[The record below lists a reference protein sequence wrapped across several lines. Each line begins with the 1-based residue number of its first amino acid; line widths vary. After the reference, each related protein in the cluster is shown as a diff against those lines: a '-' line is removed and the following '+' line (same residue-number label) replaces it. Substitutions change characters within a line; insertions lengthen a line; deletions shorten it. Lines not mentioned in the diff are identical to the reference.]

1 MWQITLFSV
10 FYITVNIYV
19 NIQNLSSHSTF
30 QTKDEDD
37 ERPGSKESVKLNMKA
52 IGKFK
57 HLAQNV
63 DNADAVESSDSIDE
77 SLQSKNRFLCI
88 FYFESKE
95 KLDLWFNDAHTPT
108 WPSYQ
113 IRFFSPERNILAEAQ
128 DALKNAFLFSGIVPN
143 MECHIL

>member
-19 NIQNLSSHSTF
+19 NIQNLSRHSTF

-95 KLDLWFNDAHTPT
+95 KLDLWFNDGDTVG
-108 WPSYQ
+108 Q
-113 IRFFSPERNILAEAQ
+113 KNLKSPGQ
-128 DALKNAFLFSGIVPN
+128 KNS
-143 MECHIL
+143 

>member
-1 MWQITLFSV
+1 MYVVFCQITLFSV
-10 FYITVNIYV
+10 FYVTVNIYV

-63 DNADAVESSDSIDE
+63 DTADAIESSDSIDD
-77 SLQSKNRFLCI
+77 SISAKNR
-88 FYFESKE
+88 YF
-95 KLDLWFNDAHTPT
+95 
-108 WPSYQ
+108 
-113 IRFFSPERNILAEAQ
+113 
-128 DALKNAFLFSGIVPN
+128 
-143 MECHIL
+143 